1 MIRRITENL
10 WTYSSIC
17 IGFNL
22 KGILNSLVSNLS
34 ARVLSSLISSRS
46 SPSQLLAVESSVS
59 EVYRARITNLTNLLN
74 LNFESLIASST
85 REGDHNAF
93 GDDSLFGSPCPSTAT
108 GAGAGGGG
116 GGAGTDE
123 IKMNWRETHR
133 LRGEVM
139 LRLVFHIASSCSS
152 SLSADSWG
160 AIAKLLVSP
169 PAALFCLALLC
180 YTALH
185 YVLICYVPT

>member
-10 WTYSSIC
+10 WTYASIC

-22 KGILNSLVSNLS
+22 KGVLNSLVSNLS

-46 SPSQLLAVESSVS
+46 SPSQLLAVENSVS

-74 LNFESLIASST
+74 LNFESLIASTT
-85 REGDHNAF
+85 REGDHSTF
-93 GDDSLFGSPCPSTAT
+93 SEDGLFGSHSPNTT
-108 GAGAGGGG
+108 GAAAAAGAAA
-116 GGAGTDE
+116 GAGTDE

-160 AIAKLLVSP
+160 AITQLLVST
-169 PAALFCLALLC
+169 L
-180 YTALH
+180 
-185 YVLICYVPT
+185 YVL

>member
-10 WTYSSIC
+10 WTYASIC

-22 KGILNSLVSNLS
+22 KGVLNSLVSNLS

-74 LNFESLIASST
+74 LNFESLIASTT
-85 REGDHNAF
+85 REGDHSTF
-93 GDDSLFGSPCPSTAT
+93 SEDGLFGSHSPNTT
-108 GAGAGGGG
+108 GGAGAGA
-116 GGAGTDE
+116 GAGTDE

-139 LRLVFHIASSCSS
+139 LRLVFHIASCCSS

-160 AIAKLLVSP
+160 AITQLLVSI
-169 PAALFCLALLC
+169 LSVVM
-180 YTALH
+180 H
-185 YVLICYVPT
+185 YDVL

>member
-10 WTYSSIC
+10 WTYASIC

-22 KGILNSLVSNLS
+22 KGVLNSLVSNLS

-46 SPSQLLAVESSVS
+46 SPSQLLAVENSVS

-74 LNFESLIASST
+74 LNFESLIASTT
-85 REGDHNAF
+85 REGDHSTF
-93 GDDSLFGSPCPSTAT
+93 SEDGLFGSHSPNTTGSGAAAAA
-108 GAGAGGGG
+108 GAGAGA
-116 GGAGTDE
+116 GAGTDE

-160 AIAKLLVSP
+160 AITQLLVST
-169 PAALFCLALLC
+169 L
-180 YTALH
+180 
-185 YVLICYVPT
+185 YVL

>member
-10 WTYSSIC
+10 WTYASIC

-22 KGILNSLVSNLS
+22 KGVLNSLVSNLS

-46 SPSQLLAVESSVS
+46 SPSQLLAVENSVS

-74 LNFESLIASST
+74 LNFESLIASTT
-85 REGDHNAF
+85 REGDHSTF
-93 GDDSLFGSPCPSTAT
+93 SEDGLFGSHSPNTTGSGTAAAA
-108 GAGAGGGG
+108 GAGAGA
-116 GGAGTDE
+116 GADE
-123 IKMNWRETHR
+123 VKMNWRETHR

-152 SLSADSWG
+152 SLSADSWR
-160 AIAKLLVSP
+160 AITQLLVS
-169 PAALFCLALLC
+169 ALYVLLC
-180 YTALH
+180 F
-185 YVLICYVPT
+185 VV

>member
-10 WTYSSIC
+10 WTYASIC

-22 KGILNSLVSNLS
+22 KGVLNSLVSNLS

-74 LNFESLIASST
+74 LNFESLIASTT
-85 REGDHNAF
+85 REGDHSTF
-93 GDDSLFGSPCPSTAT
+93 SEDGLFGSHSPNTT
-108 GAGAGGGG
+108 GGAGAGA
-116 GGAGTDE
+116 GAGTDE

-139 LRLVFHIASSCSS
+139 LRLVFHIASCCSS

-160 AIAKLLVSP
+160 AITQLLVSI
-169 PAALFCLALLC
+169 LSIVMHCDVLLLC
-180 YTALH
+180 H
-185 YVLICYVPT
+185 FF

>member
-10 WTYSSIC
+10 WTYASIC

-22 KGILNSLVSNLS
+22 KGVLNSLVSNLS
-34 ARVLSSLISSRS
+34 ARVLASLISSRS
-46 SPSQLLAVESSVS
+46 SPSQLLAVENSVS

-74 LNFESLIASST
+74 LNFESLIASTT
-85 REGDHNAF
+85 REGDHSTF
-93 GDDSLFGSPCPSTAT
+93 SEDGSFGSHSPNTTASGT
-108 GAGAGGGG
+108 GAGVGPGTGTG
-116 GGAGTDE
+116 TGTGTDE

-160 AIAKLLVSP
+160 AITRLLVSIL
-169 PAALFCLALLC
+169 AVLF
-180 YTALH
+180 
-185 YVLICYVPT
+185 